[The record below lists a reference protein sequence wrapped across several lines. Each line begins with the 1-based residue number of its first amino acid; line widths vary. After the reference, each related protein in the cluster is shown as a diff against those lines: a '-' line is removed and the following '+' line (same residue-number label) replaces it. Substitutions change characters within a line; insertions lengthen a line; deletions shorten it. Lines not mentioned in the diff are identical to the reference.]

1 MRYWREAVGL
11 ARSVRLIPG
20 RRQSHT
26 FLIPSMR
33 QNSLLLFLTM
43 LSASTTLLRAT
54 DAATPEPRT
63 VDYEWMSVATWREK
77 HAADVAIAQKG
88 GVDVLFVG
96 DSITEGWEWGDG
108 DHWKKHF
115 APLGAANFG
124 IGGDTTQNLL
134 WRLDNGDVGALKP
147 KVVVVLIGT
156 NNLGRENATAAE
168 AARGVEAVVRK
179 LRAAFPEAKIVLH
192 GIFPCDYSPKAEVR
206 QRVKDVNARLARL
219 DGLDGKVVFRDIG
232 AVFLEPDGS
241 ILPAVSPDGLHL
253 TPEGYR
259 RWASV
264 LEPLVRE
271 LLATPAK

>member
-1 MRYWREAVGL
+1 
-11 ARSVRLIPG
+11 
-20 RRQSHT
+20 
-26 FLIPSMR
+26 MR
-33 QNSLLLFLTM
+33 QITSLLLLTM

-63 VDYEWMSVATWREK
+63 VDYEWMSVATWKEK
-77 HAADVAIAQKG
+77 HAADVAIAQKDG
-88 GVDVLFVG
+88 MDLLFVG

-108 DHWKKHF
+108 EHWKKHF

-124 IGGDTTQNLL
+124 VGGDTTQNLL

-168 AARGVEAVVRK
+168 AARGVEAVVTK

-206 QRVKDVNARLARL
+206 QRVKAVNSLLARL

-232 AVFLEPDGS
+232 PIFLEPDGS

-264 LEPLVRE
+264 LAPLARE
-271 LLATPAK
+271 LLGAEAK

>member
-1 MRYWREAVGL
+1 
-11 ARSVRLIPG
+11 
-20 RRQSHT
+20 
-26 FLIPSMR
+26 MR
-33 QNSLLLFLTM
+33 QIITLLLLTM
-43 LSASTTLLRAT
+43 LSATTTLIRAS
-54 DAATPEPRT
+54 DAAAPEPRT
-63 VDYEWMSVATWREK
+63 VDYEWMSVATWK
-77 HAADVAIAQKG
+77 NMHAADMAIAQKG

-96 DSITEGWEWGDG
+96 DSITEGWEWGEG
-108 DHWKKHF
+108 EHWKKHF

-134 WRLDNGDVGALKP
+134 WRLDNGAVGMLRP

-156 NNLGRENATAAE
+156 NNLGRENATAAG

-179 LRAAFPEAKIVLH
+179 LRAAFPAAKIVLH

-206 QRVKDVNARLARL
+206 QRVKDANARLARL

-232 AVFLEPDGS
+232 SIFLEPDGS
-241 ILPAVSPDGLHL
+241 ILPAVSNDGLHL

-271 LLATPAK
+271 LLAAQAK

>member
-1 MRYWREAVGL
+1 MRKHFPL
-11 ARSVRLIPG
+11 LI
-20 RRQSHT
+20 
-26 FLIPSMR
+26 
-33 QNSLLLFLTM
+33 LTM
-43 LSASTTLLRAT
+43 LSVPTTLLRAT
-54 DAATPEPRT
+54 DAAMPEPRT
-63 VDYEWMSVATWREK
+63 VDYEWMSVATWKEK
-77 HAADVAIAQKG
+77 HAADVAVAQKG

-108 DHWKKHF
+108 EHWKKCF
-115 APLGAANFG
+115 VPLHAANFG

-134 WRLDNGDVGALKP
+134 WRLDNGDVGVLQP
-147 KVVVVLIGT
+147 KVVVALIGT

-179 LRAAFPEAKIVLH
+179 LRSAFPDARVVLH

-232 AVFLEPDGS
+232 AIFLEPDGS

-259 RWASV
+259 RWAET

-271 LLATPAK
+271 LLGTAVK

>member
-1 MRYWREAVGL
+1 
-11 ARSVRLIPG
+11 
-20 RRQSHT
+20 
-26 FLIPSMR
+26 MR
-33 QNSLLLFLTM
+33 QIISLFLLTM
-43 LSASTTLLRAT
+43 MSASTTLLRAT

-63 VDYEWMSVATWREK
+63 VDYEWMSVATWKEK

-88 GVDVLFVG
+88 GVDLLFVG

-108 DHWKKHF
+108 EHWKKHF

-168 AARGVEAVVRK
+168 AARGVEAVVTK
-179 LRAAFPEAKIVLH
+179 LRAAFPEARIVLH

-206 QRVKDVNARLARL
+206 QRVKGVNSLLARM
-219 DGLDGKVVFRDIG
+219 DGADGKVVFRDIG
-232 AVFLEPDGS
+232 PIFLESDGS

-264 LEPLVRE
+264 LAPLVSE
-271 LLATPAK
+271 LLAAPAK

>member
-1 MRYWREAVGL
+1 
-11 ARSVRLIPG
+11 
-20 RRQSHT
+20 
-26 FLIPSMR
+26 MR
-33 QNSLLLFLTM
+33 QIISLFLLTM
-43 LSASTTLLRAT
+43 MSASTTSLRAA

-63 VDYEWMSVATWREK
+63 VDYEWMSVATWKEK

-88 GVDVLFVG
+88 GVDLLFVG

-108 DHWKKHF
+108 EHWKKHF

-168 AARGVEAVVRK
+168 AARGVEAVVTK

-206 QRVKDVNARLARL
+206 QRVKAVNSLLARL

-232 AVFLEPDGS
+232 PIFLEPDGS

-264 LEPLVRE
+264 LAPLVRE
-271 LLATPAK
+271 LLGAEAK

>member
-1 MRYWREAVGL
+1 
-11 ARSVRLIPG
+11 
-20 RRQSHT
+20 
-26 FLIPSMR
+26 MR
-33 QNSLLLFLTM
+33 QNFFLFLLTM
-43 LSASTTLLRAT
+43 LSVSTTLLRAT

-63 VDYEWMSVATWREK
+63 VDYDWMSVATWKEK

-88 GVDVLFVG
+88 GVDLLFVG

-108 DHWKKHF
+108 EHWKRHF

-124 IGGDTTQNLL
+124 VGGDTTQNLL
-134 WRLDNGDVGALKP
+134 WRLDNGDAGALKP

-156 NNLGRENATAAE
+156 NNLGRENATPAE
-168 AARGVEAVVRK
+168 AARGAEAVVTK

-192 GIFPCDYSPKAEVR
+192 GIFPCDYSPNAEVR
-206 QRVKDVNARLARL
+206 QRVKDVNAKLARL
-219 DGLDGKVVFRDIG
+219 DGFDGKVVFRDIG
-232 AVFLEPDGS
+232 PLFLEPDGS

-264 LEPLVRE
+264 LAPLVRE
-271 LLATPAK
+271 LLGSEAK

>member
-1 MRYWREAVGL
+1 
-11 ARSVRLIPG
+11 
-20 RRQSHT
+20 
-26 FLIPSMR
+26 MR
-33 QNSLLLFLTM
+33 QIISLFLLTM
-43 LSASTTLLRAT
+43 MSATTTSLRAT

-63 VDYEWMSVATWREK
+63 VDYDWMSVATWKEK

-88 GVDVLFVG
+88 GVDLLFVG

-108 DHWKKHF
+108 EHWKAHF
-115 APLGAANFG
+115 VPLGAANFG

-156 NNLGRENATAAE
+156 NNLGRENATPAE
-168 AARGVEAVVRK
+168 AARGVEAVVTK
-179 LRAAFPEAKIVLH
+179 LRAAFPNAKIVLH
-192 GIFPCDYSPKAEVR
+192 GIFPCDYSPTAEVR
-206 QRVKDVNARLARL
+206 QRVKDVNSLLARL
-219 DGLDGKVVFRDIG
+219 DGADGKVVFRDIG
-232 AVFLEPDGS
+232 PLFLEPDGS

-264 LEPLVRE
+264 LAPLVRE
-271 LLATPAK
+271 LLAAPAK